1 MGTLHEYQYTVLI
14 ISRYVLLRLRNVS
27 DKSCTETQNTF
38 CVQPHFFK
46 IVPFMRQCGKI
57 L

>member
-1 MGTLHEYQYTVLI
+1 MFSNFPPPPE
-14 ISRYVLLRLRNVS
+14 
-27 DKSCTETQNTF
+27 
-38 CVQPHFFK
+38 